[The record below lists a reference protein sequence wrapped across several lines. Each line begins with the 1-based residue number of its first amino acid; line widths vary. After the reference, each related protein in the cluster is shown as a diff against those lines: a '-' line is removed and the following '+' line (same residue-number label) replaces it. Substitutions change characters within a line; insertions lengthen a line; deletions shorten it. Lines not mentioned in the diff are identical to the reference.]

1 MTLSLYDTV
10 IPPFLQMVGSVQGVL
25 EKGAQHYEAKGR
37 SPDDLLRERIF
48 EDMLP
53 LTFQIDSVIH
63 HSIEAI
69 EGVEAGVF
77 HAASSIPETDYAG
90 FQALLAEARQK
101 LDTLSREDVDA
112 LSGKDV
118 VFKFKDLE
126 MPFTAEGFLFSFS
139 KPNLYFHA
147 TTAYDILRMKG
158 VPLGKRDYL
167 GALQIKGA

>member
-10 IPPFLQMVGSVQGVL
+10 IPPFKQLVGSMQGVL

-48 EDMLP
+48 DDMLP
-53 LTFQIDSVIH
+53 LTFQIDSVVH

-69 EGVEAGVF
+69 EEVKAGVS
-77 HAASSIPETDYAG
+77 HARSSIPEKDYAG
-90 FQALLAEARQK
+90 FQAMVAEARQK
-101 LDTLSREDVDA
+101 LDALSRDEVDA
-112 LSGKDV
+112 LAGKDV

-126 MPFTAEGFLFSFS
+126 MPFKAEGFLLSFS

-158 VPLGKRDYL
+158 VPLGKQDFL
-167 GALQIKGA
+167 GQLQLKT